1 MNKAGMC
8 AHQFYRLKKNGTD
21 KRIWACVNSPS
32 TPPFSKKKEKPKK
45 KLSAQLALPVLRPLQ
60 STAAAIKL
68 QPRPPFLLIPHLYL
82 AASPSSP
89 GRLHRQ
95 PWETRTK
102 PSGSWRLCGR
112 EELRGSPMDAG
123 ESASW
128 RKCTARRERR
138 RPPRPCRHIPNR
150 QVVDLTYMGLLCDST
165 RKLEVPT

>member
-32 TPPFSKKKEKPKK
+32 TPPFSKKKKK

-60 STAAAIKL
+60 SNAAAIKL
-68 QPRPPFLLIPHLYL
+68 QPRPASLLIPDLYL

-112 EELRGSPMDAG
+112 EELRGSQWTQGRARARGRILLAG
-123 ESASW
+123 SGGD
-128 RKCTARRERR
+128 RRVLAG
-138 RPPRPCRHIPNR
+138 I
-150 QVVDLTYMGLLCDST
+150 Y
-165 RKLEVPT
+165 PTGRLWI